1 MADKKGKEYSASEK
15 LDYYKKRAADP
26 KLTESQRNFAVNRIN
41 SLQSG
46 SSSSGSRSSDK
57 ASNTRNNFG
66 GSKSYTVTIRP
77 GK

>member
-1 MADKKGKEYSASEK
+1 MAEKKGKEYSASEK

-46 SSSSGSRSSDK
+46 SGSSSSRSSGK
-57 ASNTRNNFG
+57 PARNDQG
-66 GSKSYTVTIRP
+66 GSKTYTVTVRP
-77 GK
+77 GR